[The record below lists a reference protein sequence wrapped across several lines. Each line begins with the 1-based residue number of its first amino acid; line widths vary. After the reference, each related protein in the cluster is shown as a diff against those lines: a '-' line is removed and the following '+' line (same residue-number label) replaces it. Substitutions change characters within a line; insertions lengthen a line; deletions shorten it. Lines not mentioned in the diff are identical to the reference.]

1 MMTEYE
7 KTQMHEI
14 KDDFLKETG
23 EFIAKKRKYRNLTQK
38 ELGEYLE
45 VAATTVSRYESGEI
59 EIPGSNLAV
68 ISSVCGFPM
77 REYCTAW
84 DSLELKDILKNSLE
98 LIKRGKQRVRKDYT
112 SHMSYS
118 DVSFVREY
126 QELYPET
133 EGPDEKE
140 IELMISLCTEDD
152 KEDIIVLGTAL
163 ERLENEDL
171 QQKLTIM
178 MIEEQLSR
186 FTESGMKERAI
197 RYYEMYTKRML
208 GK

>member
-1 MMTEYE
+1 MTEFE
-7 KTQMHEI
+7 KFQMYDI
-14 KDDFLKETG
+14 KEDFLKETG

-45 VAATTVSRYESGEI
+45 VAATTVSRYENGEI

-77 REYCTAW
+77 REYTTAW
-84 DSLELKDILKNSLE
+84 DSLELKDIFKKSLE
-98 LIKRGKQRVRKDYT
+98 LIKKGKQRTCKDYT
-112 SHMSYS
+112 SSMRYDYTSLIG
-118 DVSFVREY
+118 DD

-133 EGPDEKE
+133 DGPDNKE
-140 IELMISLCTEDD
+140 IDLMISLCSEDD

-163 ERLENEDL
+163 DRLENEDL
-171 QQKLTIM
+171 RQKLTII
-178 MIEEQLSR
+178 MIENQLSR
-186 FTESGMKERAI
+186 FAESGMKERAI